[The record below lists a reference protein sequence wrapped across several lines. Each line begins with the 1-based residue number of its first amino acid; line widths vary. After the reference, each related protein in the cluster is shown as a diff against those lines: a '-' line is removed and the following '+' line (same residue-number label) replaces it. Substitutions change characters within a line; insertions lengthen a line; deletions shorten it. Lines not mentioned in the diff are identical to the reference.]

1 MDLTTRQRLSCCLS
15 LLLIFKGFSF
25 LFPFKRHCPG
35 SSISLPTGMQKVMG
49 HHLRWMTRH
58 ESNLLEADL
67 TAMTAWSS
75 SRSPCEA

>member
-25 LFPFKRHCPG
+25 LFPFELHSRG
-35 SSISLPTGMQKVMG
+35 SSISLPTGMHKVMG
-49 HHLRWMTRH
+49 RHLRWMTRR

-67 TAMTAWSS
+67 TTMTAWSS
-75 SRSPCEA
+75 S